1 MYVILICSVIF
12 LLYRFDRFLQRPEV
26 KLNIPIE
33 DFLEDITIWMKD
45 MYPTRRKFPR
55 IVISNQ
61 KSKLEGEYKYYSN
74 EIIIYLRNH
83 PNIKSLV
90 DTQIHETIHHIFID
104 TKSKKDLYQR
114 QLEEYGYWD
123 HPGEI
128 LSFTLSKT
136 LTERYM
142 NTRFDKKWVWF

>member
-1 MYVILICSVIF
+1 MDVILICSVIF
-12 LLYRFDRFLQRPEV
+12 LLYRFDRFLQRPAV

-45 MYPTRRKFPR
+45 MYPTRRKFPS

-61 KSKLEGEYKYYSN
+61 KSKLAGEYKYYSN

-104 TKSKKDLYQR
+104 TKSKQDLYNR
-114 QLEEYGYWD
+114 Q
-123 HPGEI
+123 
-128 LSFTLSKT
+128 
-136 LTERYM
+136 
-142 NTRFDKKWVWF
+142 

>member
-1 MYVILICSVIF
+1 MDVILICSAIF
-12 LLYRFDRFLQRPEV
+12 LLYRFDRFLQRPEI
-26 KLNIPIE
+26 KLKIPIE
-33 DFLEDITIWMKD
+33 DFLEDITIWMKY
-45 MYPTRRKFPR
+45 MYPTRRKFPS
-55 IVISNQ
+55 IIILNH
-61 KSKLEGEYKYYSN
+61 KSRLAGEYKYYSN

-90 DTQIHETIHHIFID
+90 DTHIHETIHHIFID
-104 TKSKKDLYQR
+104 TKSKQDLYQR
-114 QLEEYGYWD
+114 QLEEYGYLD

-128 LSFTLSKT
+128 LSSTLSKT

>member
-1 MYVILICSVIF
+1 MEIILIGGG
-12 LLYRFDRFLQRPEV
+12 LLFFYRFERFLQRPEI
-26 KLNIPIE
+26 KLSVPIE
-33 DFLEDITIWMKD
+33 DFLGDISIWMKD
-45 MYPTRRKFPR
+45 MYPTKRKFPR

-61 KSKLEGEYKYYSN
+61 KSKLAGEYKYYSN

-83 PNIKSLV
+83 PNIESLV
-90 DTQIHETIHHIFID
+90 NTQIHETIHHIFID
-104 TKSKKDLYQR
+104 TKSKQDLYQR